1 MLRQY
6 NSYELNALKQL
17 SEYRNSFFAEPNS
30 TRSKKASPK
39 NPDNELS
46 QKIEKFTELFCEN
59 NFADADY
66 SIIQKDQYS
75 FESLDEWI
83 DSMEIGLILQCIT
96 YIIWTNK
103 SNKGYFVKKINDC
116 FLIKI
121 LGRLHVIIEEFT
133 SGKSAANI
141 PDQSTE
147 AGCETAS
154 VKKNNPGKGF
164 LAFF

>member
-6 NSYELNALKQL
+6 NSYELKALKQL
-17 SEYRNSFFAEPNS
+17 SEYRTSFFAEPNN
-30 TRSKKASPK
+30 TRNKKASPK

-46 QKIEKFTELFCEN
+46 QKIDKFTELFCEN

-83 DSMEIGLILQCIT
+83 DSMDIGLILQCIT

-103 SNKGYFVKKINDC
+103 SNKGYFLKKINDC

-121 LGRLHVIIEEFT
+121 LGRLHVIIEEYNT
-133 SGKSAANI
+133 GKS
-141 PDQSTE
+141 STGISGQPAE
-147 AGCETAS
+147 IDGEVAP